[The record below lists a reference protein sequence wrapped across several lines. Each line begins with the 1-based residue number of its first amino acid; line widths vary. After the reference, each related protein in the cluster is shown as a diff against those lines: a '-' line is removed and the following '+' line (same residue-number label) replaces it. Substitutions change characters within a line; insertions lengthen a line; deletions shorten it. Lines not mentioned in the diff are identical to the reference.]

1 MLRCRRSSVRYP
13 TKALLW
19 GLYIFDR
26 TPAEAQEIMGG
37 DPEVWAGVFVFDVHL
52 LVAFPGK

>member
-1 MLRCRRSSVRYP
+1 MPAIVGSIPDESPLV
-13 TKALLW
+13 

-26 TPAEAQEIMGG
+26 TPAEAEEIMGG

-52 LVAFPGK
+52 LVAFPGQ